1 MDEEGGQQ
9 EEQDIANGVDKLCDV
24 RRVGVVV
31 LTPGED
37 DDEVEGNPKEDQMM
51 TYQSTGLEPRSM

>member
-37 DDEVEGNPKEDQMM
+37 DDEVEG
-51 TYQSTGLEPRSM
+51 TLERTK